1 MLLRTCSV
9 LNFFFLKPSVLILC
23 FLVLAAVLCFVLR
36 SVKFCSLIKLDFDGK
51 SFDEWILVN

>member
-1 MLLRTCSV
+1 MFCSD
-9 LNFFFLKPSVLILC
+9 FFFKASVLILC